1 MKQAQ
6 WTLKKIL
13 DWARQVREVHQ
24 RWNEARTCE
33 RYPEAGEQTTTPS
46 SSAAAAFSSLLP
58 QSLS

>member
-1 MKQAQ
+1 MDF
-6 WTLKKIL
+6 KKIL

-46 SSAAAAFSSLLP
+46 SAAFSSSLP